1 MMSIGNCL
9 KPIDES
15 FNQSLTRRR
24 FIQHAVAGVGMASGA
39 SLICSFAVANSDPRP
54 TWRCRLS
61 TSSILFKTLPLEQAC
76 ERIAALGFEAVDIW
90 SAYDNCP
97 HLDDAA
103 ERLGPSGLKA
113 TLVKHHLQLC
123 AFSIY
128 VGGYPKYAK
137 LLGGRRRRHSRQRG
151 TVQAGRTD
159 G

>member
-9 KPIDES
+9 KPRDES

-39 SLICSFAVANSDPRP
+39 SLIRSFATANSDSRP

-90 SAYDNCP
+90 SAYDNCL

-103 ERLGPSGLKA
+103 RRLGPSGLKA
-113 TLVKHHLQLC
+113 MLVKHHLQLC
-123 AFSIY
+123 AWPRSWRTQT
-128 VGGYPKYAK
+128 PW
-137 LLGGRRRRHSRQRG
+137 LG
-151 TVQAGRTD
+151 AP
-159 G
+159 